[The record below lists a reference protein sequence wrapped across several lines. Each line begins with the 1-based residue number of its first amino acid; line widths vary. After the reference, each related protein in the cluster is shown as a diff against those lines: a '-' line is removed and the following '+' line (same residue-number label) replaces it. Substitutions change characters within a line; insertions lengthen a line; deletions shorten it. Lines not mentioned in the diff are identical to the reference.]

1 VRSYRFARCAQN
13 GLILAAMLSP
23 LLHQPAAAQWGRHFS
38 AAVGPAIVVDDAPPH
53 AGATA
58 RAAGSLWPGPRTMNL
73 LADGYL
79 TWLAPGSED
88 FTFID
93 GSFNQ
98 RLREIQFGV
107 GLSALIAVSPERSV
121 SPYLLAGG
129 VYRRSDISGETT
141 IRDQSGQVTQQVE
154 LDQTQDQVDI
164 LLGLGTAI
172 RAGARRILLEVRA
185 YGGTTIYLP
194 ITVGLT
200 F

>member
-58 RAAGSLWPGPRTMNL
+58 RAAGSLWPGPRTLNL

-107 GLSALIAVSPERSV
+107 DLSALVALSPEHSV

-129 VYRRSDISGETT
+129 VYRGSDIRGETT
-141 IRDQSGQVTQQVE
+141 IRDQSGQVHPAGRAGSKPKIRSTSCSASAPQFEPE
-154 LDQTQDQVDI
+154 LDAFSWRSARTAGPRYTC
-164 LLGLGTAI
+164 LLQLA
-172 RAGARRILLEVRA
+172 
-185 YGGTTIYLP
+185 
-194 ITVGLT
+194 
-200 F
+200 